1 MKKGNTNNK
10 GDVISMECK
19 KCGGK
24 EHSKNGFIKGHQRYK
39 CKNCGYQFVP
49 TLQKGF
55 DEQTKL
61 TACLLYISGLSLRT
75 IARLLHTS
83 ATSVLSWVKKFA
95 LENYEKPQ
103 PNSEAVVIQIDEMWH
118 FLNLKKTKFGYGK
131 HTVLILDNLLIGSVV
146 IVILIH

>member
-1 MKKGNTNNK
+1 
-10 GDVISMECK
+10 MECK

-24 EHSKNGFIKGHQRYK
+24 EHNKNGFVKGHQRYK

-61 TACLLYISGLSLRT
+61 IACLLYISGLSLRT
-75 IARLLHTS
+75 IARLLNTS
-83 ATSVLSWVKKFA
+83 ATSVLSWVRKFA

-103 PNSEAVVIQIDEMWH
+103 PNSDAVIIQIDEMWH
-118 FLNLKKTKFGYGK
+118 FLHLKKTNFGYGK
-131 HTVLILDNLLIGSVV
+131 HIVLIQDSLSTGNVV
-146 IVILIH
+146 IVIPIL

>member
-1 MKKGNTNNK
+1 
-10 GDVISMECK
+10 MECK
-19 KCGGK
+19 KCGAT

-61 TACLLYISGLSLRT
+61 TACLLYINGLSFRT

-83 ATSVLSWVKKFA
+83 ATSVLSWVRKFA
-95 LENYEKPQ
+95 LQHYEKPQ
-103 PNSEAVVIQIDEMWH
+103 PNAEAVVIQLDEMWH
-118 FLNLKKTKFGYGK
+118 FLHLKKTNFGYGK
-131 HTVLILDNLLIGSVV
+131 LIMLIHDNPLTGNMA
-146 IVILIH
+146 IVIPIHLKSY

>member
-1 MKKGNTNNK
+1 
-10 GDVISMECK
+10 MECK
-19 KCGGK
+19 KCGVT

-61 TACLLYISGLSLRT
+61 TACLLYINGLSFRT

-83 ATSVLSWVKKFA
+83 ATSVLSWVRKFA
-95 LENYEKPQ
+95 LQHYEKPQ
-103 PNSEAVVIQIDEMWH
+103 PNSEAVVIQLDEMWH
-118 FLNLKKTKFGYGK
+118 FLHLKKTNSGYGK
-131 HTVLILDNLLIGSVV
+131 HIVLIQDSSLTGNVA
-146 IVILIH
+146 IVIPIHLKSY

>member
-1 MKKGNTNNK
+1 
-10 GDVISMECK
+10 MECK

-24 EHSKNGFIKGHQRYK
+24 EHNKNGFVKGHQRYK

-61 TACLLYISGLSLRT
+61 IACLLYISGLSLRT

-83 ATSVLSWVKKFA
+83 ATSVLSWVRKFA

-103 PNSEAVVIQIDEMWH
+103 PNSEAVIVQLDEMWH
-118 FLNLKKTKFGYGK
+118 FLHLKKTNFGYGK
-131 HTVLILDNLLIGSVV
+131 LIVLIQDSLLIGNVA
-146 IVILIH
+146 IVIRIL

>member
-1 MKKGNTNNK
+1 
-10 GDVISMECK
+10 MECK

-49 TLQKGF
+49 TLRKGF

-61 TACLLYISGLSLRT
+61 TACLLYINGLSLRT
-75 IARLLHTS
+75 IARLLNTS
-83 ATSVLSWVKKFA
+83 ATSVLSWVRKFA

-103 PNSEAVVIQIDEMWH
+103 PNSEAVIVQLDEMWH
-118 FLNLKKTKFGYGK
+118 FLHLKKTNFGYGK
-131 HTVLILDNLLIGSVV
+131 LIVLIQDSLLIGNVA
-146 IVILIH
+146 IVIRIL

>member
-1 MKKGNTNNK
+1 M
-10 GDVISMECK
+10 DCK

-24 EHSKNGFIKGHQRYK
+24 EHSKNGFVKGHQRYK

-61 TACLLYISGLSLRT
+61 TACLLYINGLSFRT

-83 ATSVLSWVKKFA
+83 ATSVLSWVRKFA
-95 LENYEKPQ
+95 LQHYEKPQ
-103 PNSEAVVIQIDEMWH
+103 PNSEAVVIQLDEMWH
-118 FLNLKKTKFGYGK
+118 FLHLKKTNFGYGK
-131 HTVLILDNLLIGSVV
+131 LIVLIHGNPLTGNVA
-146 IVILIH
+146 IVIPIHLKSY